1 MRRLLADTRGA
12 FQVEYTIVLVL
23 VALVAVVALA
33 GLAIP
38 LVQYYRS
45 QQTAITSPIP

>member
-1 MRRLLADTRGA
+1 MRALLRDTRGA

-23 VALVAVVALA
+23 VALVAAVALA
-33 GLAIP
+33 GLAVP
-38 LVQYYRS
+38 LIQYYRS